1 MATINHKQGDTLD
14 WVINLTEGGTAV
26 DITSWNIRS
35 QIRSGDTLLATLT
48 LTVVNAAS
56 GLFRLSA
63 TAAETDALASGSHSC
78 DIEFTDENSIVFSTE
93 TFGVNILEDVTH
105 D

>member
-14 WVINLTEGGTAV
+14 WVITLTEGGTAV
-26 DITSWNIRS
+26 DITSWTIRS
-35 QIRSGDTLLATLT
+35 QIRSGDTLLVTLT
-48 LTVVNAAS
+48 LTVVNAAI

-63 TAAETDALASGSHSC
+63 TAEQTDALASGSHSC

>member
-14 WVINLTEGGTAV
+14 WVITLTEGGTAV
-26 DITSWNIRS
+26 DITSWTIRA
-35 QIRSGDTLLATLT
+35 QIRAGDTLIASLT
-48 LTVVNAAS
+48 VTVVNAAS

-63 TAAETDALASGSHSC
+63 TAGQTDSWSAGSHSC
-78 DIEFTDENSIVFSTE
+78 DVEFTDDNSIVFSTE
-93 TFGVNILEDVTH
+93 TFTVSILEDISH

>member
-14 WVINLTEGGTAV
+14 WVITLTDTGTAV
-26 DITSWNIRS
+26 DITTWSIRA
-35 QIRSGDTLLATLT
+35 QIRASDTLIATLT
-48 LTVVNAAS
+48 VTVVDAAS

-63 TAAETDALASGSHSC
+63 TAAQTDSWAAGNHSC
-78 DIEFTDENSIVFSTE
+78 DIEFTDGSSNVFSTE
-93 TFGVNILEDVTH
+93 TFTVSILEDISH

>member
-14 WVINLTEGGTAV
+14 WVITLTEGGTAV
-26 DITSWNIRS
+26 DITSWTIRA
-35 QIRSGDTLLATLT
+35 QIRAGDTLIAS
-48 LTVVNAAS
+48 LTVTVVDAAS

-63 TAAETDALASGSHSC
+63 TAGQTDSWSAGSHSC
-78 DIEFTDENSIVFSTE
+78 DVEFTDDNSIVFSTE
-93 TFGVNILEDVTH
+93 TFTVSILEDISH